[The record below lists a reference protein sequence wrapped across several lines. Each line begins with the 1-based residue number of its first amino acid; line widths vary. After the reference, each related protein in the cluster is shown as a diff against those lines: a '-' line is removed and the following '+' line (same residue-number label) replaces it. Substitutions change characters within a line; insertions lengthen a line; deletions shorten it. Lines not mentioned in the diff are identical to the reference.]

1 MFVISR
7 GESPIGSLF
16 GRDRR
21 NMKRKSRINVF
32 IVAVGLLG
40 ISLAAH
46 ADGDKSKFAPVN
58 TAVPSL
64 SIAPDARGG
73 AMGDNGASTTPDVNS
88 QYWNPAKYAFMY
100 SKAGVSL
107 SYTPWLRK
115 LVSDVALANL
125 SGYYKIGSNDLQA
138 IGASLRYFSLGEV
151 PYNPVSGETTGG
163 YSVNPYEMAFDVSY
177 SRKLSESYSMAVA
190 MRYIRSDMGNDPS
203 DESRVPGSAFSAD
216 ISGYLEKYVILGQA
230 EALWSFG
237 YNISNIGTKISYDGG
252 TTNEFLPTTLRIGTG
267 MLYPIDDYNRIGLY
281 LDLSKYLV
289 PSLPYLSE
297 GYSDE
302 EKEEYDRKKEEY
314 NTVSGISGIFK
325 SFGDSPDGFKGEL
338 QEVMVS
344 VGAEYSYNDQF
355 FVRGGYFYENAN
367 KGNRQYF
374 SVGAGFRMS
383 VFQLDAAYLVST
395 VQSNPLDQT
404 LRFSLSFDMD
414 GIRNLFK

>member
-1 MFVISR
+1 MIKEVRISTL
-7 GESPIGSLF
+7 IV
-16 GRDRR
+16 
-21 NMKRKSRINVF
+21 VF
-32 IVAVGLLG
+32 
-40 ISLAAH
+40 SCLAAFTVLH
-46 ADGDKSKFAPVN
+46 AQNDKTKFAPVN

-73 AMGDNGASTTPDVNS
+73 GMGDNGASTTPDINS

-115 LVSDVALANL
+115 LVNDVALANL
-125 SGYYKIGSNDLQA
+125 VGYYKIGDSDLQA

-151 PYNPVSGETTGG
+151 PYDLSTGETRG
-163 YSVNPYEMAFDVSY
+163 YNVNPYEMAFDVSY

-190 MRYIRSDMGNDPS
+190 MRYIRSDMGSDPS
-203 DESRVPGSAFSAD
+203 DESRVPGNAFAAD
-216 ISGYLEKYVILGQA
+216 ISGYLEKYVILGNS
-230 EALWSFG
+230 ECLWSFG
-237 YNISNIGTKISYDGG
+237 FNISNIGTKISYDGG
-252 TTNEFLPTTLRIGTG
+252 ATNEFLPTTLRLGTG
-267 MLYPIDDYNRIGLY
+267 LLYPIDDFNRIGFY
-281 LDLSKYLV
+281 VDLSKYLV
-289 PSLPYLSE
+289 PSLPYLKD
-297 GYSDE
+297 GYTDE
-302 EKEEYDRKKEEY
+302 ERAEYDEKKAEY
-314 NTVSGISGIFK
+314 NDVSGISGIFK

-338 QEVMVS
+338 QEVMASIGV
-344 VGAEYSYNDQF
+344 EYGYNDQF
-355 FVRGGYFYENAN
+355 FLRGGYFYENAN

-414 GIRNLFK
+414 GIKNLFR